1 MHVIGL
7 TDPGRERSRNEDS
20 FLVRTDGAVALF
32 AVADGMGGHVAGDI
46 ASAIAIAVLEKGW
59 LALNQDSLTGDGQFA
74 GIVKKIICEANELIL
89 AESAGDSGKQG
100 MGTTLTMGLLH
111 GRKLT
116 IGHVGDSRAYL
127 ISGNSMTL
135 LTADHSLLEQL
146 IQQGNVSPEE
156 AQGHPQR
163 HILTRALGTDP
174 AVEIDLIERELTP
187 DCRVL
192 LCSDGLTTMV
202 QDPEILQIVLEK
214 ETAAEAVEA
223 LIQLANDRGG
233 HDNITVV
240 LAAGIGRQAV

>member
-1 MHVIGL
+1 MHVIGQ

-20 FLVRTDGAVALF
+20 FLVRTDGAIALF
-32 AVADGMGGHVAGDI
+32 AVADGMGGHVAGDV
-46 ASAIAIAVLEKGW
+46 ASAIAIAVLEKSW
-59 LALNQDSLTGDGQFA
+59 PALKRGSLPGDGQFA
-74 GIVKKIICEANELIL
+74 GIVQKMICEANKLIL
-89 AESAGDSGKQG
+89 AESAGESGKQG
-100 MGTTLTMGLLH
+100 MGTTLTMGLLN
-111 GRKLT
+111 GCRLT

-127 ISGNSMTL
+127 ISDSAITL

-146 IQQGNVSPEE
+146 IQQGSISAAE

-163 HILTRALGTDP
+163 HILTRALGTGP
-174 AVEIDLIERELTP
+174 AVEIDLIERELTE
-187 DCRVL
+187 DYRVL

-202 QDPEILQIVLEK
+202 QDQEIWQIVLAK
-214 ETAAEAVEA
+214 ETSGEAVES